1 MQSLFNT
8 EFNKFLSEGVV
19 VNTGTTGSTN
29 SNNTNSTNSN
39 NTNSTNSNNTD
50 STNPNTTDSTNSNN
64 TDSTSAFNNFKT
76 TIKDAIATAM
86 NITPEVAKNLQA
98 KAAFW
103 AGEAGN
109 GMDLLIQA
117 FNNYNDKKR
126 ENALYGTIDY
136 LKAKNPILVVEPN
149 NVTKLVDQT
158 ILNNETQ

>member
-8 EFNKFLSEGVV
+8 EFNKILAESGTFGMSLSDAGAVYG
-19 VNTGTTGSTN
+19 NKQ
-29 SNNTNSTNSN
+29 
-39 NTNSTNSNNTD
+39 NTD
-50 STNPNTTDSTNSNN
+50 STNVSANTDSTNVSAN
-64 TDSTSAFNNFKT
+64 TDSTSAFDNFKT

-86 NITPEVAKNLQA
+86 NIAPEVAKNLQA